1 MIYRDCLS
9 LQTQTLSITESK
21 QVCICKPAK
30 IQYNYELGVLEET
43 VFLVRGKRENQ
54 FRL

>member
-1 MIYRDCLS
+1 MVNTISYCDCLS

-30 IQYNYELGVLEET
+30 IQYKFIFILREIGTET
-43 VFLVRGKRENQ
+43 LLN
-54 FRL
+54 L